1 MKIAI
6 FSDCYFPCVNGVSTS
21 IKDLTQSLL
30 DSGHEVLLVVPEYPN
45 EQPESDG
52 LFSSGVRMLRVPSK
66 PYSNYPGHRQA
77 CPGMFFKWDVLR
89 EFSPDIIHIQTP
101 FQMGKL
107 ALKWGK
113 KLRVPCVF
121 TYHTLFESYLH
132 YLHWPLPKFA
142 TLMIVRAM
150 TKRFCHKCKA
160 VIAPSQY
167 VADYLYNTVHVK
179 RPIHVIPSGVPTAL
193 FSGGNM
199 CEAAKYVSKVGAT
212 HLLYVGRLAKEKNLD
227 FIWQAFAVMR
237 PRYPALRLIVVGD
250 GPYRQYL
257 ENLTKLMRLEDSIVF
272 VGQQPRERLKHFFAL
287 SRCLLFASE
296 TETQGLVLAE
306 AQSAGVPV
314 VAVRAG
320 GVEESVR
327 EGVSGFLV
335 NPKDVNGF
343 VERVTCIV
351 ENGDTFVALSRSARS
366 WASQFAFEN
375 TSEQIVNCYNEVLG
389 KPHRKATRLAVEAHM
404 RLRQGGQQ

>member
-21 IKDLTQSLL
+21 IKDLTLSLL
-30 DSGHEVLLVVPEYPN
+30 DRGCEVMLVVPEYPDD
-45 EQPESDG
+45 QPESDAMFG
-52 LFSSGVRMLRVPSK
+52 SGVRVLRVPSK
-66 PYSNYPGHRQA
+66 PYPNYPGQRLVN
-77 CPGMFFKWDVLR
+77 PGMFFKWDALR
-89 EFSPDIIHIQTP
+89 EFAPEIIHIQTP
-101 FQMGKL
+101 FKMGKI

-121 TYHTLFESYLH
+121 TYHTMLECYLH

-142 TLMIVRAM
+142 TLAIVRAI
-150 TKRFCHKCKA
+150 TKSFCHKCKA

-167 VADYLYNTVHVK
+167 VANYLRNTVRVK
-179 RPIHVIPSGVPTAL
+179 RPIHVIPSGIPTAL

-199 CEAAKYVSKVGAT
+199 CEAAKYVTKPGAT
-212 HLLYVGRLAKEKNLD
+212 HLIYAGRLAKEKNLD
-227 FIWQAFAVMR
+227 FIWQAFAAMR

-272 VGQQPRERLKHFFAL
+272 VGQQPREQLKHFFAL
-287 SRCLLFASE
+287 SRCMLFASE
-296 TETQGLVLAE
+296 TETQGLVLVE

-314 VAVRAG
+314 VAVRAA

-327 EGVSGFLV
+327 EGVGGFLV
-335 NPKDVNGF
+335 QPKDVNGF
-343 VERVTCIV
+343 VERVTYIM
-351 ENGDTFVALSRSARS
+351 ENGDTFAALSRSARS
-366 WASQFAFEN
+366 WASQFSCEN
-375 TSEQIVNCYNEVLG
+375 TVERVIGCYNEALG
-389 KPHRKATRLAVEAHM
+389 KSAGKTGQYAAGSHRR
-404 RLRQGGQQ
+404 